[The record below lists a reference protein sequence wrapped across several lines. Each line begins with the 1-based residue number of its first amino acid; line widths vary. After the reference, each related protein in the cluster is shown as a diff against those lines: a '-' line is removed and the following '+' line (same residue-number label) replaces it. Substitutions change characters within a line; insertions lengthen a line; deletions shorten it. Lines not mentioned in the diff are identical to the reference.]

1 MVLSLVTFNRS
12 NRPEV
17 SCKKGVLKISQNSRE
32 NTCEKKRDFIKKR
45 LRSRCIPVNF
55 AKFLRTPSL

>member
-17 SCKKGVLKISQNSRE
+17 FCKKGVLKISQNSRE
-32 NTCEKKRDFIKKR
+32 NTCEKKKR
-45 LRSRCIPVNF
+45 LFQKRDSEAGVFLLISRNF
-55 AKFLRTPSL
+55 